1 MSAGTDGSAGI
12 GDEAR
17 ELLPVASAARTR
29 AAVMTLVRPD
39 RLRAVV
45 ALVVLIAA
53 TAVGLLVQP
62 LLGQV
67 VDIVADR
74 RPADDLTLPVV
85 LLVVVAVVQGA
96 ATTLGLTRVARLGE
110 TVLARLREQFVDR
123 ALSLPADRLERA
135 GSGDLTARVTGDV
148 ARVAEAVRSALPEL
162 ARSVLAIVLTLAAM
176 AVLDWRFL
184 LAALVAVPVQ
194 ALTARWY
201 VRRAVTL
208 YARQRVATGAQQ
220 QQLLETIGGASTVR
234 GYLLETE
241 HTERVAARSRAAV
254 DLTMRGVRLVLGFY
268 GRLHVAEYLGLGA
281 VLITGWLLV
290 GDGAVSVG
298 TATAAALYFHSLFG
312 PVNAALVLLDDA
324 QQAGAGLA
332 RLVGVTDLHEIEG
345 VGGRP
350 VDGAGRVPAA
360 RAGGAA
366 VRGMVTAATSV
377 AARGTAEAERHS
389 TAKARMVAEGTADA
403 RTSAAADTTVDA
415 AGGTD
420 NGAGGGLDAANGA
433 AIRGKVT
440 AKTGDPAQGTAGASR
455 RAGGDA
461 VAVSRVSHAYGA
473 GPAVLHD
480 VSLVLAVGEQ
490 VALVGTSGA
499 GKSTLARLVAG
510 VQAPTGGSV
519 RIGGR
524 GEERGADVVLVTQEV
539 HVFAGT
545 LRDDLRL
552 ARADATDAELRD
564 ALSTVHA
571 LSWAEAL
578 PDGLDTVVGE
588 GGHQLDAAR
597 AQQLALARLVLTDPP
612 VAVLDEATAEA
623 GSAGARVLER
633 SAAAALAGRT
643 SLVVAHRLT
652 QAVAADRVVV
662 LDGGRVVESGTH
674 EALRDAGGPYSAL
687 WTAWSGSRTASP
699 P

>member
-1 MSAGTDGSAGI
+1 MSAGTDGMEDG
-12 GDEAR
+12 AR

-29 AAVMTLVRPD
+29 AAVVALVRPD
-39 RLRAVV
+39 RPRAVL

-96 ATTLGLTRVARLGE
+96 ATTLGLTQVARLGE

-281 VLITGWLLV
+281 VLIMGWLLV

-312 PVNAALVLLDDA
+312 PVNTALVLLDDA

-332 RLVGVTDLHEIEG
+332 RLVGVTDPHEIEDAEG
-345 VGGRP
+345 RPGRP
-350 VDGAGRVPAA
+350 VDGAGQVPAA
-360 RAGGAA
+360 RG
-366 VRGMVTAATSV
+366 
-377 AARGTAEAERHS
+377 RGTARPEAG
-389 TAKARMVAEGTADA
+389 TAGTGGGTGPHGAARVAAEGTA
-403 RTSAAADTTVDA
+403 TGGESAAADTGTSTGTGTEVDA
-415 AGGTD
+415 TEGADGARGLAVRGGSTT
-420 NGAGGGLDAANGA
+420 
-433 AIRGKVT
+433 T
-440 AKTGDPAQGTAGASR
+440 ATATTRSPA
-455 RAGGDA
+455 
-461 VAVSRVSHAYGA
+461 VVVSRVSHAYGA

-510 VQAPTGGSV
+510 VQAPAGGSV

-524 GEERGADVVLVTQEV
+524 GVVLVTQEV

-588 GGHQLDAAR
+588 GGHRLDAAR
-597 AQQLALARLVLTDPP
+597 AQQLALVRLVLTDPP

-662 LDGGRVVESGTH
+662 LDGGRVVESGPH

-687 WTAWSGSRTASP
+687 WTAWSGSRTVSP